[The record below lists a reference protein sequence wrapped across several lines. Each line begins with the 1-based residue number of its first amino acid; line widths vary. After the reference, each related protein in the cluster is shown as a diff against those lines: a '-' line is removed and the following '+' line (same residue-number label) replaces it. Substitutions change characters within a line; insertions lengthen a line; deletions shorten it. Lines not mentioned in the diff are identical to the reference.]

1 MTANRLKSLIFF
13 AITFL
18 SISSAFA
25 AIPSGYYYYAKN
37 KKQAALKTALHTY
50 AAPMKEFEYGGG
62 QGFTWEG
69 FFYTDQKKDSSVVDM
84 YSNTVRKFKGFSAVN
99 GMHIEH
105 SLPKSWW
112 GGLYNNAYKDLFH
125 LYPADAITNITKSN
139 LPLGEVTGTPT
150 LDNGVTKI
158 GANGFESAYT
168 DNCFEPADEFKG
180 DFARSYFYIS
190 TIYEDFAPLWQSPMM
205 NNNTYPVWKPWALD
219 LLLKWHHQDPVSP
232 KELARIEAI
241 YNLQGN
247 RNPFI
252 DYPDL
257 ADYIW
262 GKDTANIFPFP
273 DETEPFL
280 LTPRRGYSIDFG
292 VILVNDVRTQKLHI
306 QGANISSDISLKIN
320 NSSSALSLSTP
331 IITAANAID
340 GIDLSISFSPLVA
353 GTIIDTLTIQGG
365 GLAEALRIPL
375 KALAAADFITLEPT
389 EISPVG
395 GTLNW
400 ISDPKATDYK
410 LNVYQGDQQAGD
422 LIIATYIEGSGWNKA
437 IELYNGTGKSVDLSN
452 YSLKKQT
459 DGAGDFLAKIQLSGI
474 LENNKSYVIANN
486 NHTVNAAIVA
496 LAQRLDSLISFN
508 GNDAVALVRNGV
520 TIDMVGSA
528 NAGVGTVWGADIT
541 LQRKSSVTHPISTF
555 NPAEWTTFPMDTYS
569 MLGSHPMTLTASSNY
584 ILQNALTGK
593 TTSYTIQNLLPQNTY
608 TYTVEAIRN
617 EGNVAA
623 LNSLQLHTSAL
634 DIPILM
640 EPTDIQS
647 NHFTA
652 NWEETLFAK
661 GYLLNVFEVS
671 GKADTTEVEG
681 FLGVG
686 SSGTPLPSGWTGTI
700 SGNYTSTTSF
710 GVATPSVAFKNAG
723 EWLQTKIYSQ
733 PVSTLK
739 FMYRFATNIVG
750 ASFLLDGLSNG
761 NWIRI
766 DSVICKSNTKIN
778 AEYTFNTAQAINS
791 FRFTFNK
798 MPGGNFAIDD
808 VQATYGNQNTL
819 YVLKDVP
826 FTSNS
831 ALVSNLKENNSYF
844 YQVRATLGTSISS
857 PSESVAVHTL
867 LKNGIPENNAS
878 AIKIHAN
885 NGQISIV
892 GLSGDELIQIYSL
905 TGICIYKTKA
915 VAAEMNIGLK
925 QKGVFI
931 IQIKNK
937 KEATAFKFLNL
948 Q

>member
-1 MTANRLKSLIFF
+1 MNVIRFKSLIFLV
-13 AITFL
+13 ISLL

-62 QGFTWEG
+62 PGFTWEG
-69 FFYTDQKKDSSVVDM
+69 FFYTDQKSDSSVVDM

-112 GGLYNNAYKDLFH
+112 GGLNNNAYKDLFH

-158 GANGFESAYT
+158 GANGFETAYT
-168 DNCFEPADEFKG
+168 ENCFEPANEFKG

-273 DETEPFL
+273 NETEPFL
-280 LTPRRGYSIDFG
+280 LTPRRGYSINFR

-306 QGANISSDISLKIN
+306 QGANISSDISLKV
-320 NSSSALSLSTP
+320 NSSSTALSLSTS
-331 IITAANAID
+331 IITAANALD
-340 GIDLSISFSPLVA
+340 GIDVSISFSPVVA
-353 GTIIDTLTIQGG
+353 GAILDTLTIQGG
-365 GLAEALRIPL
+365 GLAESLRIPL

-410 LNVYQGDQQAGD
+410 LNVFQGDQQAGD

-437 IELYNGTGKSVDLSN
+437 IEIFNGTGQTVDLSS
-452 YSLKKQT
+452 YSLLKQT
-459 DGAGDFLAKIQLSGI
+459 DGTGDFGAKIQLSGA
-474 LENNKSYVIANN
+474 LANNKSYVIANN
-486 NHTVNAAIVA
+486 NYAVNAGIVA
-496 LAQRLDSLISFN
+496 KAQLLDSLISFN

-520 TIDMVGSA
+520 TIDMVGPA
-528 NAGVGTVWGADIT
+528 NAGVGSIWGMDVT
-541 LQRKSSVTHPISTF
+541 LQRKSSVTHPVSTF
-555 NPAEWTTFPMDTYS
+555 NTAEWTTFPTDTYS
-569 MLGSHPMTLTASSNY
+569 MLGSHPMTLTTSSNY

-593 TTSYTIQNLLPQNTY
+593 TTSYPIQNLLPQNTY

-617 EGNVAA
+617 DGNVAA
-623 LNSLQLHTSAL
+623 LNSLQLHTAAL

-640 EPTDIQS
+640 QPTAIEPNS
-647 NHFTA
+647 FTA
-652 NWEETLFAK
+652 NWEETLFAS

-671 GKADTTEVEG
+671 GQPQATETEG
-681 FLGVG
+681 FANVG
-686 SSGTPLPSGWTGTI
+686 TSGTPLPSGWTGNASAI
-700 SGNYTSTTSF
+700 YTSATSS
-710 GVATPSVAFKNAG
+710 GIAIPSINLKLN
-723 EWLQTKIYSQ
+723 EWLQTKTYSA
-733 PVSTLK
+733 PVSNFTYMYK
-739 FMYRFATNIVG
+739 F
-750 ASFLLDGLSNG
+750 ASTSTGSSYVLDGLSNG
-761 NWIRI
+761 SWLRI
-766 DSVICKSNTKIN
+766 DSIPYKNTTK
-778 AEYTFNTAQAINS
+778 AYPVYTFNKSQAINT
-791 FRFTFNK
+791 FRFKFNK
-798 MPGGNFAIDD
+798 VGSGNLAIDD
-808 VQATYGNQNTL
+808 VKATYGNQDTL
-819 YVLKDVP
+819 YFSKDVP
-826 FTSNS
+826 VTSNS
-831 ALVSNLKENNSYF
+831 SVVSNLKENNPYF
-844 YQVRATLGTSISS
+844 YQVRATLGTAASLT
-857 PSESVAVHTL
+857 SESVGVLTL
-867 LKNGIPENNAS
+867 LKNGILENNTS
-878 AIKIHAN
+878 AIKIHAR
-885 NGQISIV
+885 NGQITV
-892 GLSGDELIQIYSL
+892 LGLSGDELIQIYSL
-905 TGICIYKTKA
+905 TGICISQSKA
-915 VAAEMNIGLK
+915 NATEMNISLK
-925 QKGVFI
+925 QKGIYI

-937 KEATAFKFLNL
+937 KAATVFKFLNL
-948 Q
+948 